1 MDKKSLLSQF
11 LLQDQLHDH
20 HVGVHLGEVHHP
32 GGDDHH
38 HHDTGTEGHPHQEE
52 DLHHLVGDQEVG
64 RQSGG
69 GDIVA
74 QVRVLQGE

>member
-11 LLQDQLHDH
+11 WLQDQLHDH

-38 HHDTGTEGHPHQEE
+38 HHDIGTEGKIFSLKLPETKVAEFSNGIDH
-52 DLHHLVGDQEVG
+52 DEVAPNELLG
-64 RQSGG
+64 S
-69 GDIVA
+69 
-74 QVRVLQGE
+74 

>member
-1 MDKKSLLSQF
+1 MF
-11 LLQDQLHDH
+11 F
-20 HVGVHLGEVHHP
+20 P
-32 GGDDHH
+32 
-38 HHDTGTEGHPHQEE
+38 GHPHQEE